1 MEDDF
6 LDMKRILPLKNR
18 IYYSMHSRQI
28 PEHSKVLLEDYSM
41 SNEEYQYHSHKLE
54 GHSLLMIQ
62 LQHSKHSVKQEKKN
76 RLGIEYEQLW
86 RQLKISVE

>member
-1 MEDDF
+1 MEDEF

-18 IYYSMHSRQI
+18 ISLLMHLHQI
-28 PEHSKVLLEDYSM
+28 QEHSKVLLEDYNM
-41 SNEEYQYHSHKLE
+41 NNEEYQYHSDKLE
-54 GHSLLMIQ
+54 EHSLLMIL
-62 LQHSKHSVKQEKKN
+62 LQHSKHSVKQQKKN